1 MESFQEMLWCN
12 QRWLLPLL
20 VACFWTLFSML
31 CRNPFCLSSV
41 SGKLFFVLNVTQWI
55 LPIQTWKI
63 KDIFPCLQHVWCL
76 GPFLRSYKINGAFI
90 HACCTIGLTS
100 YCAPVMETCGLLL
113 GKIKVKYQRLPD
125 GKEKEDM
132 FYIVWMKSHCCY
144 REVYFIILIRVSF
157 TVNQYT
163 ISKFFWYDW
172 FIIFSLM

>member
-31 CRNPFCLSSV
+31 CRNPFCLSSL
-41 SGKLFFVLNVTQWI
+41 SGKSLMNMKACVASTCLIYTWWI
-55 LPIQTWKI
+55 KAP
-63 KDIFPCLQHVWCL
+63 FPYLQHVWCL

-132 FYIVWMKSHCCY
+132 FYIVWKKSQCCY
-144 REVYFIILIRVSF
+144 REAYFIYLIRVSF
-157 TVNQYT
+157 MVIQYKT
-163 ISKFFWYDW
+163 S
-172 FIIFSLM
+172 